1 MSNLYNLSSYKN
13 KIIDLLFKNKD
24 FIKLIS
30 PKSDSECDDLDIID
44 VLLGGEWIIDGIQY
58 DEQGYIFDHN
68 FVNDT
73 ITQDKTFVF
82 VETDVEY
89 VKNGLFADFN
99 LFICIFTSKELVRLT
114 DYTSPSVKEVK
125 DMGYFAG
132 RHGNRIDILCD
143 IIDRTINGNE
153 KIPGI
158 GTVSPDYRNYI
169 SQYCP
174 ANKYY
179 GKCLKYKITNL
190 IEDGD
195 ECEDY

>member
-1 MSNLYNLSSYKN
+1 MSNLYNLASYKN
-13 KIIDLLFKNKD
+13 KIIDLLLKNKD
-24 FIKLIS
+24 FIKLIDPVS
-30 PKSDSECDDLDIID
+30 SECNEIDIID
-44 VLLGGEWIIDGIQY
+44 VLLGGEWIIDGEKY
-58 DEQGYIFDHN
+58 KEQGHVFDYN

-89 VKNGLFADFN
+89 VKNGMFADFN
-99 LFICIFTSKELVRLT
+99 LFICIFTSKDLIRLT
-114 DYTSPSVKEVK
+114 ECTSPTVKEVK

-143 IIDRTINGNE
+143 IVDRIINGNE

-158 GTVSPDYRNYI
+158 GTVTPDYRNFI
-169 SQYCP
+169 TQYCP